1 MAQLHFSQLN
11 PSGSLN
17 ITGSFSVAG
26 QSVFYQTDSAL
37 SALIVSGAMEI
48 VKSTLAA
55 QAISG
60 SLSIQGLGTLA
71 DTGSNA
77 VIDLGEDDF

>member
-1 MAQLHFSQLN
+1 MALLHFSQIN

-26 QSVFYQTDSAL
+26 QSVFYQTNSQMA
-37 SALIVSGAMEI
+37 ALIVSGAMEI
-48 VKSTLAA
+48 VRA
-55 QAISG
+55 QIASQTVSA

-77 VIDLGEDDF
+77 TIDLGVDDF

>member
-1 MAQLHFSQLN
+1 MAQLHFSQIN
-11 PSGSLN
+11 QSGSFN
-17 ITGSFSVAG
+17 VTGSFSVAG

-55 QAISG
+55 QAVSG

-71 DTGSNA
+71 DTGSNE
-77 VIDLGEDDF
+77 VIDLGADDF

>member
-1 MAQLHFSQLN
+1 MALLHFTQFN

-26 QSVFYQTDSAL
+26 QSVFYQTNSQMA
-37 SALIVSGAMEI
+37 ALIVSGAMEI
-48 VKSTLAA
+48 VRAQIAA
-55 QAISG
+55 QTVSASI
-60 SLSIQGLGTLA
+60 SIQGLGTLA

-77 VIDLGEDDF
+77 TIDLGVDDF

>member
-1 MAQLHFSQLN
+1 MAQLHFSQFN

-55 QAISG
+55 QAVSG

-71 DTGSNA
+71 DTGSNQ

>member
-1 MAQLHFSQLN
+1 MARVHLSQLN

-26 QSVFYQTDSAL
+26 QSVFYQTDSAIA
-37 SALIVSGAMEI
+37 ALIVSGAMEI

-55 QAISG
+55 QAVSG

-71 DTGSNA
+71 DTGSRET
-77 VIDLGEDDF
+77 IDLGTDDF

>member
-1 MAQLHFSQLN
+1 MALLHFSQIN

-26 QSVFYQTDSAL
+26 QSVFYQTNSQMA
-37 SALIVSGAMEI
+37 ALIVSGAMEI
-48 VKSTLAA
+48 VRA
-55 QAISG
+55 QIASQTVSASI
-60 SLSIQGLGTLA
+60 SIQGLGTLA

-77 VIDLGEDDF
+77 TIDLGVDDF

>member
-1 MAQLHFSQLN
+1 MARLHFSQIN

-37 SALIVSGAMEI
+37 AALIVSGAMEI
-48 VKSTLAA
+48 VKSTLTA
-55 QAISG
+55 QAVSG
-60 SLSIQGLGTLA
+60 SLTIQGLGTLA
-71 DTGSNA
+71 DTGSRA
-77 VIDLGEDDF
+77 TVDLGTDDF

>member
-1 MAQLHFSQLN
+1 MALIHFSQLN

-26 QSVFYQTDSAL
+26 QSVFYQTNSQMA
-37 SALIVSGAMEI
+37 ALIVSGAMEI
-48 VKSTLAA
+48 VRA
-55 QAISG
+55 QIAQTVSA

-71 DTGSNA
+71 DTGSRA
-77 VIDLGEDDF
+77 TIDLGTDDF

>member
-1 MAQLHFSQLN
+1 MALIHFSQLN

-26 QSVFYQTDSAL
+26 QSVFYQTNSQMA
-37 SALIVSGAMEI
+37 ALIVSGAMEI
-48 VKSTLAA
+48 VRA
-55 QAISG
+55 QISAQVVSA

-71 DTGSNA
+71 DTGSDA
-77 VIDLGEDDF
+77 TIDLGTDDF

>member
-1 MAQLHFSQLN
+1 MARVHLSQLN

-26 QSVFYQTDSAL
+26 QSVFYQTDSTIA
-37 SALIVSGAMEI
+37 ALIVSGAMEI

-55 QAISG
+55 QAVSG

-71 DTGSNA
+71 DTGSRET
-77 VIDLGEDDF
+77 IDLGTDDF

>member
-1 MAQLHFSQLN
+1 MALLHFTQLN

-26 QSVFYQTDSAL
+26 QSVFYQTNSQMA
-37 SALIVSGAMEI
+37 ALIVSGAMEI
-48 VKSTLAA
+48 VRA
-55 QAISG
+55 QIASQTVSASI
-60 SLSIQGLGTLA
+60 SIQGLGTLA

-77 VIDLGEDDF
+77 TIDLGVDDF

>member
-1 MAQLHFSQLN
+1 MALLHFTQLN

-26 QSVFYQTDSAL
+26 QSVFYQTNSQMA
-37 SALIVSGAMEI
+37 ALIVSGAIEI
-48 VKSTLAA
+48 VRA
-55 QAISG
+55 QIASQTVSASI
-60 SLSIQGLGTLA
+60 SIQGLGTLA

-77 VIDLGEDDF
+77 TIDLGVDDF

>member
-1 MAQLHFSQLN
+1 MARLHFSQIN

-26 QSVFYQTDSAL
+26 QSVFYQTDSAVA
-37 SALIVSGAMEI
+37 ALIVSGAMEI
-48 VKSTLAA
+48 VKAQIEA
-55 QAISG
+55 QAVSA

-71 DTGSNA
+71 DTGSRA
-77 VIDLGEDDF
+77 TIDLGTDDF

>member
-17 ITGSFSVAG
+17 VTGSFSVAG

-37 SALIVSGAMEI
+37 AALIVSGAMEI
-48 VKSTLAA
+48 VKSTLTA
-55 QAISG
+55 QAVSG

-71 DTGSNA
+71 DTGSNQT
-77 VIDLGEDDF
+77 IDLGADDF